1 MPKEASEES
10 SGGPATPAP
19 PFLGALCLTKE
30 VSSGQNGRSL
40 EENHHI
46 NIIRKVL
53 RHLGNTRMATD
64 WHKIAHQSTS
74 IRM

>member
-19 PFLGALCLTKE
+19 PSLGALCLTK